1 MFDDVS
7 IYVRRYIDQEPSV
20 RYIGP
25 ESCHVNAIWH
35 MGVRN
40 LYIFRV
46 EQGNLTAVPSLT
58 LEHDMFDSLKL
69 ELI

>member
-25 ESCHVNAIWH
+25 ESCHVNGIMTH
-35 MGVRN
+35 GIV
-40 LYIFRV
+40 IQCF
-46 EQGNLTAVPSLT
+46 
-58 LEHDMFDSLKL
+58 
-69 ELI
+69 